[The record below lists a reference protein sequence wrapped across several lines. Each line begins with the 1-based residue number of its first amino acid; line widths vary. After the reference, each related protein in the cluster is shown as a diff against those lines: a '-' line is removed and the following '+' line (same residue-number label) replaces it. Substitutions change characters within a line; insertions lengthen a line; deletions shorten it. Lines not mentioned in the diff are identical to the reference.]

1 MDNVVYAD
9 CVLINGKVA
18 TVDAHF
24 SFKRAIAVKQGWIIN
39 VGEDQE
45 IQQHI
50 GPQTQVIDLGG
61 KLILPAAHDSH
72 IHIGWL
78 ADSWHCLN
86 CQDVRSLAVL
96 RERLRDQ
103 AARTPA
109 GAWIR
114 VCGLDPNA
122 IKECAAEQRSL
133 TRWDIDDVT
142 ADHPTLLALWDG
154 HSCIVNWPSPVLTPA
169 PLIPSADIW
178 GERPVENWTAISS
191 TCPPCISHPA
201 RCRV

>member
-86 CQDVRSLAVL
+86 C
-96 RERLRDQ
+96 
-103 AARTPA
+103 
-109 GAWIR
+109 
-114 VCGLDPNA
+114 
-122 IKECAAEQRSL
+122 
-133 TRWDIDDVT
+133 
-142 ADHPTLLALWDG
+142 
-154 HSCIVNWPSPVLTPA
+154 
-169 PLIPSADIW
+169 
-178 GERPVENWTAISS
+178 
-191 TCPPCISHPA
+191 
-201 RCRV
+201 

>member
-86 CQDVRSLAVL
+86 CQTCVPWQYCGKDCATRQPALPPGHGFVSAVWIQTQSRS
-96 RERLRDQ
+96 
-103 AARTPA
+103 ARP
-109 GAWIR
+109 
-114 VCGLDPNA
+114 
-122 IKECAAEQRSL
+122 SS
-133 TRWDIDDVT
+133 
-142 ADHPTLLALWDG
+142 AL
-154 HSCIVNWPSPVLTPA
+154 
-169 PLIPSADIW
+169 
-178 GERPVENWTAISS
+178 
-191 TCPPCISHPA
+191 
-201 RCRV
+201 

>member
-39 VGEDQE
+39 VGEDKE

-78 ADSWHCLN
+78 ADSTAGKTARPGSPHSRRGMDPCLRSGSKRN
-86 CQDVRSLAVL
+86 QGVRG
-96 RERLRDQ
+96 R
-103 AARTPA
+103 AA
-109 GAWIR
+109 
-114 VCGLDPNA
+114 LSD
-122 IKECAAEQRSL
+122 
-133 TRWDIDDVT
+133 
-142 ADHPTLLALWDG
+142 ALG
-154 HSCIVNWPSPVLTPA
+154 Y
-169 PLIPSADIW
+169 
-178 GERPVENWTAISS
+178 
-191 TCPPCISHPA
+191 
-201 RCRV
+201 

>member
-86 CQDVRSLAVL
+86 CQDVRS
-96 RERLRDQ
+96 RQ
-103 AARTPA
+103 Y
-109 GAWIR
+109 
-114 VCGLDPNA
+114 CGKD
-122 IKECAAEQRSL
+122 CA
-133 TRWDIDDVT
+133 TRQ
-142 ADHPTLLALWDG
+142 
-154 HSCIVNWPSPVLTPA
+154 PA
-169 PLIPSADIW
+169 PRRGMDSCLRSGSKRNQGVRGRAALSDAL
-178 GERPVENWTAISS
+178 GY
-191 TCPPCISHPA
+191 
-201 RCRV
+201 